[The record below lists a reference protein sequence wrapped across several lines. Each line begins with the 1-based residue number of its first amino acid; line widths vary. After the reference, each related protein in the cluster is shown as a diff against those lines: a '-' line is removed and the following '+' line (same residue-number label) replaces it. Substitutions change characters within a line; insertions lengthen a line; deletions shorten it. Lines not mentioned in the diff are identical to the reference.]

1 MRIQFQGPAESCDGT
16 NSAVTGIFARPGGD
30 RSRMANKP
38 RSRAKIG
45 RGTGTAEHPGTKRK
59 LLEQLDTSFL
69 FDKTTFHSAPR
80 KALAV
85 ISQKTRMD
93 LTTGARFWQEWAKL
107 LLRSSRSD
115 QKSKIEDSK

>member
-1 MRIQFQGPAESCDGT
+1 MLKKLLNVTVSATIELRSELSREWIQNALSEC
-16 NSAVTGIFARPGGD
+16 VGG
-30 RSRMANKP
+30 RLSN
-38 RSRAKIG
+38 
-45 RGTGTAEHPGTKRK
+45 RK